1 MNSTLPSSQVSQKL
15 NVAISMEIIFSRIQN
30 KNSNCDC
37 QRLDKSA
44 TAVSIKLT
52 VTPLQSPI
60 KLKEFGQEPLMRRE
74 NLDSQNKR
82 SEARKLPMFLKN
94 YPMALLL
101 KKSQEC
107 KESKSPQFSDCCKGQ
122 SKKELSNESQNINN
136 YYRIT
141 FNFSNDL
148 GNDDKWSL
156 ISIQETAS
164 SNGKGFRSFG
174 NERSRSHQFIDR
186 STASAKISSLFPQ
199 YLDEG
204 KQNESL
210 SC

>member
-1 MNSTLPSSQVSQKL
+1 MNPTLPSSQVSQKL
-15 NVAISMEIIFSRIQN
+15 NVAISMEFIFSRTQN

-37 QRLDKSA
+37 QRLGKSA

-52 VTPLQSPI
+52 VTPLQSLT
-60 KLKEFGQEPLMRRE
+60 KLKEFGQEQPMRRE

-82 SEARKLPMFLKN
+82 SEARKSPMFLKN

-156 ISIQETAS
+156 ISIQETTS

-186 STASAKISSLFPQ
+186 SIASAKISSLFPQ

-204 KQNESL
+204 KQNESF